1 MNLNEYSVIYF
12 TDGACSGNP
21 GPGGFYVDSLNFDI
35 ASLLSAASKS
45 YYIVDANGTFGYN
58 GVNYSLLSSDVA
70 SRVQFGNTNQT
81 NSAFDTG
88 TTSGTVLSVTMV
100 PEPSSA
106 SLLTFALSGLLALR
120 RRRKA

>member
-1 MNLNEYSVIYF
+1 VLFS
-12 TDGACSGNP
+12 
-21 GPGGFYVDSLNFDI
+21 
-35 ASLLSAASKS
+35 
-45 YYIVDANGTFGYN
+45 
-58 GVNYSLLSSDVA
+58 
-70 SRVQFGNTNQT
+70 NTNQT